1 VVVAAGVAAAIDRPG
16 TVRHAVRLIR
26 KLLAITRVLMAYV
39 ISVKRTLRTWTSIIR
54 IGVADGRLSTEI
66 PQDDGRMFSV
76 VERKKGNP

>member
-1 VVVAAGVAAAIDRPG
+1 VAVAAVEVAIDRLG
-16 TVRHAVRLIR
+16 TVRRAVRLIR

>member
-1 VVVAAGVAAAIDRPG
+1 
-16 TVRHAVRLIR
+16 
-26 KLLAITRVLMAYV
+26 MAYV

>member
-1 VVVAAGVAAAIDRPG
+1 MAAAGVAATIDRPG
-16 TVRHAVRLIR
+16 TVRHVVRLR
-26 KLLAITRVLMAYV
+26 KLLAIRRVLMAYV
-39 ISVKRTLRTWTSIIR
+39 ISIKRTLRTWTSIIR

>member
-1 VVVAAGVAAAIDRPG
+1 MAAGVAAAIDRPG
-16 TVRHAVRLIR
+16 TVRHVVRLFR
-26 KLLAITRVLMAYV
+26 KLLAIRRVLMAYV